1 MSVRRPR
8 KRLVCVQCKATKRR
22 CDKLRPICS
31 RCRRSSLKCS
41 YEENPQSS
49 RVMTDVS
56 SVKTFPINK
65 ADTQLT
71 YSFLSGRRMELQD
84 VRIDPLK
91 IWNPEE
97 RLIVIGCTTF
107 LDYPFSA
114 HSLIQCDHYSRAL
127 SGSLHGMTLLDLS
140 NHFNRIPVDGT
151 TPRFP
156 GPLSFIEKAIIKSVK
171 HSEMNRFQP
180 PIPGVFYDPCA
191 VDDDSTRDALKI
203 VLTEIEDASMPRKD
217 CAMLLKRFYQKIYP
231 CYPFIDIEHFE
242 NDIMKL
248 YGESDEDHWK
258 IKPNSKD
265 VRKQME
271 TLSLLTIFSSI
282 SLKNSTLDENQLSS
296 TKANATEAASR
307 LSNLCHKLLCLL
319 DVFRYPSENTF
330 ACLLYFYINGF
341 LDPEDPDVMPTPAR
355 LLTLRHLTSLAIT
368 LGLQYEPSNYKRITD
383 PHMINLR
390 RKLWLGIQ
398 SLRFQFILT
407 EGDSDITNQKYME
420 NFLLVTKNSGDLF
433 NNGACVTVEH
443 NSRNLNISRHKYQFH
458 RLLFKLVSSCA
469 PIVGEVQLNRVL
481 ENVKRSEEYIFEHF
495 PISNI
500 IENCEEPAYKTLT
513 FSGDTKF
520 DIEGVEKAEVFS
532 MNIIGYTC
540 FLNVW
545 NVLGLYFEK
554 ECFVDWEKYE
564 ETYHFFMAKSF
575 AVYLEL
581 AGMIFDYLDNKFQ
594 NSIPREFE
602 YILDK
607 PVCFALLRIWM
618 YQCHILLRLSYK
630 KEMQQKHLESKTI
643 AQDKSEKEKTNALIS
658 KLLVCVRNQMSILL
672 ELANDKL
679 SAKYSCAFKTIPMFR
694 YILYVTDLGQLTSVT
709 NEFWKR
715 ATEEKKV
722 PQYIEQNIFL
732 KWGLNAKSGNLILQ
746 FLTNGQTLG
755 SFNGTLLSEIE
766 KLVSSSSF
774 GNISENATSE
784 DHLEEFL
791 NGNEENIL
799 SQLLQNNV
807 DIFWELLGEDFN
819 NSTT

>member
-1 MSVRRPR
+1 M
-8 KRLVCVQCKATKRR
+8 
-22 CDKLRPICS
+22 
-31 RCRRSSLKCS
+31 
-41 YEENPQSS
+41 
-49 RVMTDVS
+49 
-56 SVKTFPINK
+56 KTFPINK
-65 ADTQLT
+65 AETKLA
-71 YSFLSGRRMELQD
+71 YSFFSGQRIELQD
-84 VRIDPLK
+84 IRIDSVK

-107 LDYPFSA
+107 LDFPFSA
-114 HSLIQCDHYSRAL
+114 HSLIQRDHYSRAL

-140 NHFNRIPVDGT
+140 NHVNRIPVDGT

-156 GPLSFIEKAIIKSVK
+156 GPLSFIEKAIIKSIK
-171 HSEMNRFQP
+171 HSEVNRFQP
-180 PIPGVFYDPCA
+180 PTLGVFYDPCA

-217 CAMLLKRFYQKIYP
+217 CAMLLKNFYQRIYP
-231 CYPFIDIEHFE
+231 CYPFIDIDHFE
-242 NDIMKL
+242 IDIMKL
-248 YGESDEDHWK
+248 YGENDQDRWK

-271 TLSLLTIFSSI
+271 TLSLLTIISSI
-282 SLKNSTLDENQLSS
+282 SLKNSTLNENQLSS
-296 TKANATEAASR
+296 TKANVTEAARR

-341 LDPEDPDVMPTPAR
+341 LDPEDPDVMLTPDR

-368 LGLQYEPSNYKRITD
+368 LGLQYEPSNYKRVTD

-407 EGDSDITNQKYME
+407 EGDSDIANQKYME
-420 NFLLVTKNSGDLF
+420 NFLVLTKNSGDLF
-433 NNGACVTVEH
+433 DNDASFTIEH
-443 NSRNLNISRHKYQFH
+443 NSRHLYISRHKYQFH

-469 PIVGEVQLNRVL
+469 PIVGEVQLTRVL
-481 ENVKRSEEYIFEHF
+481 ENAKRSEEYIFEHF
-495 PISNI
+495 PVSKIK
-500 IENCEEPAYKTLT
+500 ENREEPAYKRLI

-520 DIEGVEKAEVFS
+520 DMEGAEKVEIFS

-545 NVLGLYFEK
+545 NVLALYFEK
-554 ECFVDWEKYE
+554 ECLVDWEKNE
-564 ETYHFFMAKSF
+564 EAYHYFLVKSF

-594 NSIPREFE
+594 GNISREFE

-643 AQDKSEKEKTNALIS
+643 AQEKREKENANAIIS
-658 KLLVCVRNQMSILL
+658 KLIVCIRNQMSTLL
-672 ELANDKL
+672 ELANVKL
-679 SAKYSCAFKTIPMFR
+679 SENYSCAFKTIPMLR
-694 YILYVTDLGQLTSVT
+694 YILYVTDLGELTGVT

-722 PQYIEQNIFL
+722 PEYIEQKIFL
-732 KWGLNAKSGNLILQ
+732 KWGINAKKGDSILQ
-746 FLTNGQTLG
+746 FLMNGQTLG
-755 SFNGTLLSEIE
+755 SFNGTLLCEIE

-774 GNISENATSE
+774 GNISEKVTSE
-784 DHLEEFL
+784 GHLEEFL
-791 NGNEENIL
+791 SGNEENIL

-807 DIFWELLGEDFN
+807 DVFWELLGEDFN
-819 NSTT
+819 SSISQ

>member
-56 SVKTFPINK
+56 PVKTFPINK

-71 YSFLSGRRMELQD
+71 YSFLLGRRMDLQD

-203 VLTEIEDASMPRKD
+203 VLAEIEDASMPRKD

-383 PHMINLR
+383 PHVINLR

-433 NNGACVTVEH
+433 NNGACFTVEH

-520 DIEGVEKAEVFS
+520 DIEGVGKAEVFS

-554 ECFVDWEKYE
+554 ECLVDWEKYE

-672 ELANDKL
+672 ELANVKL
-679 SAKYSCAFKTIPMFR
+679 SGKYSCAFKTIPMFR

-732 KWGLNAKSGNLILQ
+732 KWGLNAKSGNSILQ

-791 NGNEENIL
+791 NGNEDNIL